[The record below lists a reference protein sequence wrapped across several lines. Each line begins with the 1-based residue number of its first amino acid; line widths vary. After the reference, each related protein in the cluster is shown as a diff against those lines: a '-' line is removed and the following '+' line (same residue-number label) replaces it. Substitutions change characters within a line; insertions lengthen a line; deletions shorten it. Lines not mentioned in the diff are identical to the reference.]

1 MNRELA
7 KFVFEIQRNGICTFF
22 NLLYILYI
30 TAISIVLYISSQNKI
45 VGKGKEIEHIPRGF
59 EDHFSE

>member
-7 KFVFEIQRNGICTFF
+7 KFVFEIQRNGICLYFF
-22 NLLYILYI
+22 QFMYIAV
-30 TAISIVLYISSQNKI
+30 TSIVLYISSQNKI
-45 VGKGKEIEHIPRGF
+45 DGKGKEIEHIPLGF